1 MSGAIDIELLA
12 DKVAAAIPP
21 LDATGQEL
29 AINLIRLLA
38 LGEPVDS
45 AILGGLV
52 GLPEAQVADELD
64 RWPAVFRNERGQ
76 VIGYAGL
83 TVLEMG
89 HHRVHV
95 NGRVL
100 STWCAYDTLFLPELL
115 GAKVHVTS
123 RSADSDREISL
134 TVGPGGV
141 SDLHPDE
148 AVVSFLVPDAPFDG
162 NVIQSF
168 CQFVH
173 FFPSDEEA
181 ARWTASREGTF
192 VISVEDAFRLGR
204 LANQARFR
212 DALAPQ

>member
-1 MSGAIDIELLA
+1 MSGASDIELLA
-12 DKVAAAIPP
+12 GKVAAAIPH

-29 AINLIRLLA
+29 GVNLIRLLA
-38 LGEPVDS
+38 LGEPVDP

-52 GLPEAQVADELD
+52 GLPEAQVVDELD
-64 RWPAVFRNERGQ
+64 RWPGVFRNEQGQ

-83 TVLEMG
+83 TVIEMG
-89 HHRVHV
+89 HHRIHV

-123 RSADSDREISL
+123 RSPDSDQGISL
-134 TVGPGGV
+134 TVGPDGV

-148 AVVSFLVPDAPFDG
+148 TVVSFLVPDAPFDG

-168 CQFVH
+168 CHFVH
-173 FFPSDEEA
+173 FFPSDKEA
-181 ARWTASREGTF
+181 ARWTAGHERTF
-192 VISVEDAFRLGR
+192 VLSVEDAFRLGR
-204 LANQARFR
+204 LTNQARFG